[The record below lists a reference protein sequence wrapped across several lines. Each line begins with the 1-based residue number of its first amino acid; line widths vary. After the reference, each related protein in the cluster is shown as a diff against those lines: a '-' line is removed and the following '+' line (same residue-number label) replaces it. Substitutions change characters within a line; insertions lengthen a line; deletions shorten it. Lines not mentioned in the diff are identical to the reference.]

1 MSKDDTKL
9 IAENEELKKELEDA
23 KKQIEEF
30 NNNWRRAL
38 ADYQNLEKRISTDRE
53 ELTKYATEKIIRDFL
68 TVFDYLEKAGQHIQ
82 DPGLK
87 MIIGNFW
94 TILKNSGV
102 NKIEV
107 IGKKFDPHLMECVE
121 VVKSDKEDEVVEEVR
136 SGYLLEDKVLRVASV
151 KVGKQNNS

>member
-30 NNNWRRAL
+30 NNNWKRAL

-53 ELTKYATEKIIRDFL
+53 ELTKYATEN
-68 TVFDYLEKAGQHIQ
+68 YLEKAGLHIQ

>member
-68 TVFDYLEKAGQHIQ
+68 TIFDYLEKAGLHIQ